1 MHHQYRTKGSTI
13 RRAEDPIVPQ
23 ARPKRDR
30 LLEGEDPES
39 LRPKDTRHWISVY
52 REMIAF
58 KEDLL
63 ERVGGDLMHVSAAAT
78 IDLTDDVKLIDTQLK
93 RYRRRLSY
101 WVQRQLDLEEIA
113 IDSNTRTVT
122 YRDTSITLTK
132 REFQILAMLMSRPEK
147 YFSAQQLLVEAW
159 HDDRLPEES
168 LRTYISRVRKKLNDL
183 DAGAQVVNKSRRGY
197 ALIFKVHPG

>member
-1 MHHQYRTKGSTI
+1 MT
-13 RRAEDPIVPQ
+13 P
-23 ARPKRDR
+23 ARSKRDR
-30 LLEGEDPES
+30 LLEGEDPAS

-63 ERVGGDLMHVSAAAT
+63 ERVSGDLVHVSAAAK
-78 IDLTDDVKLIDTQLK
+78 IDLNDDVKLIDDQLR

-101 WVQRQLDLEEIA
+101 WVDRQLELEEIA
-113 IDSNTRTVT
+113 IDAKTRTVT
-122 YRDTSITLTK
+122 YRANSVTLTK
-132 REFQILAMLMSRPEK
+132 REFQILTMLISRPEK

-168 LRTYISRVRKKLNDL
+168 LRTYISRVRKKLHELN
-183 DAGAQVVNKSRRGY
+183 ASAHVVNKSRKGY
-197 ALIFKVHPG
+197 ALIFKAPPA